1 MSPVSLDSAP
11 LNTPMTL
18 VAAGGPLEVRR
29 RLSSLGLR
37 PGVTV
42 SLLHRTS
49 GGGRIVSVGI
59 GRVAVAREVLAS
71 LLGEVVS

>member
-11 LNTPMTL
+11 LQTPYTL
-18 VAAGGPLEVRR
+18 VGAGGSVEVRR
-29 RLSSLGLR
+29 RLSALGLR

-42 SLLHRTS
+42 SLLQRTA

-59 GRVAVAREVLAS
+59 GRVAVAREVLAT
-71 LLGEVVS
+71 LVGEAVS